1 MRFCSLIGIYADYK
15 GILSSKLVTEAIDFW
30 RSKRWLT
37 VAKPSAGGRRSNYEK
52 EKTTHWMVFYEK
64 YTAERQRMQAC

>member
-1 MRFCSLIGIYADYK
+1 MRFCSLIGINADYK

-37 VAKPSAGGRRSNYEK
+37 VAKPSPGGRRPDFEK
-52 EKTTHWMVFYEK
+52 EKTTQRVVFYEK
-64 YTAERQRMQAC
+64 